1 MIAVDFSG
9 QKWKYFWRFAAL
21 GIATLVPT
29 FGMSIANVALPLFSQ
44 EFGAPL
50 TQVQWIISAY
60 LLALSVFSIVSGRM
74 VDLIGAKISL
84 YLGYGIFSIG
94 AVICWSA
101 DALWILVVGR
111 IAQGVGAAF
120 LGVVAI
126 ALAKQNA
133 KKHAVGRAMGLLGTL
148 TAVGTALG
156 PSVGGIMIEYFGW
169 RSLFVLLLT
178 VSVFGAIIAALALQD
193 DPRIKDEIVAPPTL
207 AFRIGPY
214 VSPAIAN
221 SLVAVIMMTT
231 FVAGPFYLTYVLGF
245 SAGAVGL
252 VMAVG
257 PIISILSGLPSGMM
271 ADRFGAKRVANSGL
285 ILVFCGALVFAFL
298 PSVWGLTGYIVALV
312 VLTPGYQLF
321 LSANNMSVM
330 SNVHDSRRGLVSGV
344 LNMSRNGGLI
354 IGASVISILF
364 SLGSGT
370 SSLAQAA
377 PAAIEDAF
385 RLVFLTNAAF
395 IVLALFILEIGA
407 RQKSQVA
414 V

>member
-1 MIAVDFSG
+1 
-9 QKWKYFWRFAAL
+9 
-21 GIATLVPT
+21 
-29 FGMSIANVALPLFSQ
+29 
-44 EFGAPL
+44 
-50 TQVQWIISAY
+50 
-60 LLALSVFSIVSGRM
+60 
-74 VDLIGAKISL
+74 
-84 YLGYGIFSIG
+84 
-94 AVICWSA
+94 
-101 DALWILVVGR
+101 
-111 IAQGVGAAF
+111 
-120 LGVVAI
+120 
-126 ALAKQNA
+126 
-133 KKHAVGRAMGLLGTL
+133 
-148 TAVGTALG
+148 
-156 PSVGGIMIEYFGW
+156 
-169 RSLFVLLLT
+169 
-178 VSVFGAIIAALALQD
+178 LQD
-193 DPRIKDEIVAPPTL
+193 DPRVKDKIVAPPTL
-207 AFRIGPY
+207 AFRVGPY

-221 SLVAVIMMTT
+221 TLVAVIMMTT

-271 ADRFGAKRVANSGL
+271 ADRFGVKRVAYSGL

-298 PSVWGLTGYIVALV
+298 LSVWGLTGYIVALV
-312 VLTPGYQLF
+312 LLTPGYQLF

-354 IGASVISILF
+354 IGASIISILF

-370 SSLAQAA
+370 SSLAQAT
-377 PAAIEDAF
+377 PAAIEGAF

>member
-1 MIAVDFSG
+1 M
-9 QKWKYFWRFAAL
+9 K
-21 GIATLVPT
+21 
-29 FGMSIANVALPLFSQ
+29 NVS
-44 EFGAPL
+44 
-50 TQVQWIISAY
+50 T
-60 LLALSVFSIVSGRM
+60 
-74 VDLIGAKISL
+74 
-84 YLGYGIFSIG
+84 
-94 AVICWSA
+94 
-101 DALWILVVGR
+101 
-111 IAQGVGAAF
+111 
-120 LGVVAI
+120 
-126 ALAKQNA
+126 
-133 KKHAVGRAMGLLGTL
+133 
-148 TAVGTALG
+148 
-156 PSVGGIMIEYFGW
+156 
-169 RSLFVLLLT
+169 
-178 VSVFGAIIAALALQD
+178 AALAG
-193 DPRIKDEIVAPPTL
+193 VAPINNDSGQAVGKRSIKGGRYNVRCMLYQAALVASTHNQYLKVFAKRLKQKGKPHKVVL
-207 AFRIGPY
+207 IAVARKIL
-214 VSPAIAN
+214 VIAN
-221 SLVAVIMMTT
+221 TLVAVIMMTT

-271 ADRFGAKRVANSGL
+271 ADRFGVKRVAYSGL

-298 PSVWGLTGYIVALV
+298 LSVWGLTGYIVALV
-312 VLTPGYQLF
+312 LLTPGYQLF

-354 IGASVISILF
+354 IGASIISILF

-370 SSLAQAA
+370 SSLAQAT
-377 PAAIEDAF
+377 PAAIEGAF